1 MSLEEADMGMTN
13 LAMAGANA
21 RYNDDDQLFVKFIMH
36 PKQNTT
42 KSKEAGRPIFEEVAY
57 VNIMQPGN
65 KDSIIMRPASQMD
78 KHRFAEHWRR
88 FEAREEQ
95 NPAEGTLLEEW
106 PGVTRSM
113 CEELKFFNVRTV
125 EQLAGMS
132 DSNSQN
138 FMGIGFY
145 KQKAQAY
152 IDASDKNATVGA
164 LSDANTKIEEL
175 QATVADLVSRL
186 DAPKAAPKK
195 RKVKRRKAA

>member
-1 MSLEEADMGMTN
+1 MSLQEADMGMTN

-21 RYNDDDQLFVKFIMH
+21 RYNNDEQLFVKFEMH
-36 PKQNTT
+36 PKQNTEKT
-42 KSKEAGRPIFEEVAY
+42 KEEGRPIFEEVPY

-65 KDSIIMRPASQMD
+65 KDSIIMRPATEMD
-78 KHRFAEHWRR
+78 KRRFHKHWRR
-88 FEAREEQ
+88 FEDREDQ

-132 DSNSQN
+132 DSNTQN

-145 KQKAQAY
+145 KQKAQDY
-152 IDASDKNATVGA
+152 INASDKNATVGA
-164 LSDANTKIEEL
+164 LADANTRIDELMEAIESL
-175 QATVADLVSRL
+175 
-186 DAPKAAPKK
+186 KAQLPDPEEE
-195 RKVKRRKAA
+195 